1 MKKNKKFKVW
11 MVTRI
16 DQSLILAKYLNDKKL
31 LVRWDSF
38 IRLKKSGFLRFFF
51 PYSKRILDDKLTKIS
66 GNHYLPEIISRTLN
80 FFKFKKNI
88 LASDMILAKLARYNA
103 PDNFDILHGQGPYSL
118 ESGVLAKKMGKK
130 FIYEISGQMQKTRQ
144 RQLGPIYKK
153 YKLNLDTGIN
163 YLQKRRALEAKIA
176 DAIIVPSKYLKK
188 ELCSMGYDKK
198 KIYTYNHDSNLSKEL
213 LTIKKVTNKKKF
225 IIVFVGEISIAKGLQ
240 HVISVQKKLQS
251 LGFISEL
258 HIFGRDKHN
267 FLKLDTDTFN
277 IFFHGQVRKNI
288 LKKYYSKSD
297 LLILPSYTEG
307 SPLVV
312 FEAMAAA
319 LPVITTEESGSLV
332 VHNHN
337 GYICKPNDEKKMLYF
352 VKKLIKE
359 RDLCHRMGLI
369 SRKIYKKKMRIS
381 YQEQI
386 VNIYIKVL
394 AKI

>member
-16 DQSLILAKYLNDKKL
+16 DQCIILAKYLNDKGI

-198 KIYTYNHDSNLSKEL
+198 KYILIIMTLTY
-213 LTIKKVTNKKKF
+213 
-225 IIVFVGEISIAKGLQ
+225 
-240 HVISVQKKLQS
+240 QK
-251 LGFISEL
+251 
-258 HIFGRDKHN
+258 N
-267 FLKLDTDTFN
+267 F
-277 IFFHGQVRKNI
+277 
-288 LKKYYSKSD
+288 
-297 LLILPSYTEG
+297 
-307 SPLVV
+307 
-312 FEAMAAA
+312 
-319 LPVITTEESGSLV
+319 
-332 VHNHN
+332 
-337 GYICKPNDEKKMLYF
+337 
-352 VKKLIKE
+352 
-359 RDLCHRMGLI
+359 
-369 SRKIYKKKMRIS
+369 
-381 YQEQI
+381 
-386 VNIYIKVL
+386 
-394 AKI
+394 